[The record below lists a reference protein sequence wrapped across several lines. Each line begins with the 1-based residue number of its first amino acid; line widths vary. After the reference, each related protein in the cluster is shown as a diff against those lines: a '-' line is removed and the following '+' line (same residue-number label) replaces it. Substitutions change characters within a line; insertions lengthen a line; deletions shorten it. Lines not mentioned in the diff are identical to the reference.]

1 MKVEFMEDMA
11 KYNQKLDSIPIFGDG
26 HQSILIGIC
35 IPMMF
40 EFPHG
45 MDGHKPWKF
54 CEHDS

>member
-1 MKVEFMEDMA
+1 MEDMA